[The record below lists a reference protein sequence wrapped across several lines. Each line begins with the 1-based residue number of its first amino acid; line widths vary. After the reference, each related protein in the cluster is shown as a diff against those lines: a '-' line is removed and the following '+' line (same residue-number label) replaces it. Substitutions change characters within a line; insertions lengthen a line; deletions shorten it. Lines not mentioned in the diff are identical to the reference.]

1 MVGKEIV
8 MKKRMKKF
16 SWFDFINGLLVLSI
30 TILITYP
37 LYYCIIA
44 SFSSPSEVAMGR
56 VLFWI
61 KDFTVDAYK
70 FIMANKELW
79 RGYLNSIIYTI
90 FGTMYNLLLTIP
102 LAYALS
108 KRDLPGRQILNYFF
122 FITMY
127 FAGGLIPTYL
137 TMRDYGLVNNPWIM
151 VLGAGVSCYNMI
163 VARRYFM
170 SSIPNELYE
179 AADID
184 GASEWKKF
192 TSIAMPLAKPIT
204 AVLAL
209 YYGTEHWNGFY
220 KAMIYLNRR
229 PEWHSLQLVIR
240 KIVSVTLTEATAG
253 SSVEEAGQL
262 LYMTQLAGTMKF
274 AVVFIASAPMLIAF
288 PFVQKHFTSGMFAGS
303 VKG

>member
-1 MVGKEIV
+1 
-8 MKKRMKKF
+8 MKKRKKKI
-16 SWFDFINGLLVLSI
+16 SLFDLVNGFLVLLI
-30 TILITYP
+30 TLLITYP

-44 SFSSPSEVAMGR
+44 SFSNPTEVAMGR
-56 VLFWI
+56 VVFWV
-61 KDFTVDAYK
+61 KDFTADAYK
-70 FIMANKELW
+70 YIIDNEELW
-79 RGYLNSIIYTI
+79 RGYLNSILYTV
-90 FGTMYNLLLTIP
+90 FGTLYNLILTIP

-108 KRDLPGRQILNYFF
+108 KRELPGRKILNTFF

-127 FAGGLIPTYL
+127 FSGGLIPTYL

-179 AADID
+179 AAGID
-184 GASEWKKF
+184 GATEWKKF
-192 TSIAMPLAKPIT
+192 TAIAMPLAKPIT

-209 YYGTEHWNGFY
+209 YYGTEHWNGYY
-220 KAMIYLNRR
+220 KAMIYLNRK
-229 PEWHSLQLVIR
+229 PEWQPLQQVIR

-253 SSVEEAGQL
+253 GSVEEAGQL
-262 LYMTQLAGTMKF
+262 LYMTQLSGTMKF
-274 AVVFIASAPMLIAF
+274 AIVFIASAPMLIAY
-288 PFVQKHFTSGMFAGS
+288 PFVQKHFTAGMFAGS